1 LSCVYCD
8 TEVPRLLFPPER
20 VQYCNQKCKSRHTQ
34 TSLPKNI
41 DSKISQS
48 WHKMDQPLAKE
59 PMLLWKTLFQVRQ
72 VNFLN
77 QNPNL
82 PRQKF
87 ETPLIE
93 AIKRAEEA
101 VHQPPPGS
109 LNGDN
114 NKLMKN
120 PDSKVLNKLTFTLS

>member
-1 LSCVYCD
+1 
-8 TEVPRLLFPPER
+8 
-20 VQYCNQKCKSRHTQ
+20 
-34 TSLPKNI
+34 
-41 DSKISQS
+41 
-48 WHKMDQPLAKE
+48 MDQPLAKE

-72 VNFLN
+72 VNVLN

-114 NKLMKN
+114 NRLMKN